1 MSFNV
6 LDIEV
11 CIGNDVYIWNGKASF
26 YTFKNSDRNKERYS
40 TSCFT
45 QPDMTSWSK
54 AMDAIIN
61 HHKRS
66 TIKSIKTGIE
76 KSGINDNIE

>member
-1 MSFNV
+1 MSINV

-11 CIGNDVYIWNGKASF
+11 CIGNDVYTWNGKASF

-45 QPDMTSWSK
+45 RPDMTSWTK
-54 AMDAIIN
+54 AMEAIVS
-61 HHKRS
+61 HYEEDEKKRRMPR
-66 TIKSIKTGIE
+66 I
-76 KSGINDNIE
+76 

>member
-1 MSFNV
+1 MSINL

-45 QPDMTSWSK
+45 RPDMTSWTK
-54 AMDAIIN
+54 AMEAIVS
-61 HHKRS
+61 HYEKDEKKRRMPR
-66 TIKSIKTGIE
+66 I
-76 KSGINDNIE
+76 

>member
-1 MSFNV
+1 MSVNV

-26 YTFKNSDRNKERYS
+26 YTFKNSDRNKERFS

-45 QPDMTSWSK
+45 RPDMTSWTK
-54 AMDAIIN
+54 AMEAIVS
-61 HHKRS
+61 HYEKDEKKRRMP
-66 TIKSIKTGIE
+66 
-76 KSGINDNIE
+76 

>member
-1 MSFNV
+1 MSINV

-11 CIGNDVYIWNGKASF
+11 CIGNDVYTWNGKASF

-45 QPDMTSWSK
+45 RPEMTSWSK
-54 AMDAIIN
+54 AMEAIVS
-61 HHKRS
+61 HYEEDEKKRRMPR
-66 TIKSIKTGIE
+66 I
-76 KSGINDNIE
+76 

>member
-1 MSFNV
+1 MSINV

-11 CIGNDVYIWNGKASF
+11 CIGNDVYTWNGKASF

-45 QPDMTSWSK
+45 RPDMTSWTK
-54 AMDAIIN
+54 AMDAIVS
-61 HHKRS
+61 HYEEDEKKRRMPR
-66 TIKSIKTGIE
+66 I
-76 KSGINDNIE
+76 

>member
-1 MSFNV
+1 MSINV

-11 CIGNDVYIWNGKASF
+11 CIGNDVYTWNGKASF

-45 QPDMTSWSK
+45 RPEMTSWSK
-54 AMDAIIN
+54 AMKAIVS
-61 HHKRS
+61 HYEEDEKKRRMPR
-66 TIKSIKTGIE
+66 I
-76 KSGINDNIE
+76 

>member
-1 MSFNV
+1 MSVNV

-26 YTFKNSDRNKERYS
+26 YTFKNSDRNKERFS

-45 QPDMTSWSK
+45 RPDMTSWTK
-54 AMDAIIN
+54 AMEAIVS
-61 HHKRS
+61 HYEKDEKKRRMP
-66 TIKSIKTGIE
+66 II
-76 KSGINDNIE
+76 

>member
-1 MSFNV
+1 MSVNV

-26 YTFKNSDRNKERYS
+26 YTFKNSDRNKERFS

-45 QPDMTSWSK
+45 RPDMTSWTK
-54 AMDAIIN
+54 AMEAIVS
-61 HHKRS
+61 HYEKDEKKRRMPR
-66 TIKSIKTGIE
+66 I
-76 KSGINDNIE
+76 

>member
-1 MSFNV
+1 MSVNV

-11 CIGNDVYIWNGKASF
+11 CIGNDVYTWNGKASF

-45 QPDMTSWSK
+45 RPDMTSWTK
-54 AMDAIIN
+54 AMEAIVS
-61 HHKRS
+61 HYEEDEKKRRMPR
-66 TIKSIKTGIE
+66 I
-76 KSGINDNIE
+76 